1 MSKKIPGRKRVTIDR
16 FEGDSKQIA
25 VLIDD
30 DGTPYL
36 RRRTALP
43 EGAKPGDVLKHD
55 LTHDRQATKSVAAY
69 TDQIQRS
76 MRREDNGKDIKFPK
90 KSIGDQTS
98 TIQRSMRRK
107 DSGQDISIANRK
119 HKGRAP
125 RVTGSGASNQSGT
138 DSDMRRRYGGDGGPE
153 ISAGG
158 RWVTIRGHHFFL
170 KNK

>member
-1 MSKKIPGRKRVTIDR
+1 MSKKIPGRKHVTIDR

-36 RRRTALP
+36 RPRTALP

-55 LTHDRQATKSVAAY
+55 LTHDRQATKAVA
-69 TDQIQRS
+69 DQTKKIQRS

-98 TIQRSMRRK
+98 AIQRSMRRK
-107 DSGQDISIANRK
+107 DSGKDVK
-119 HKGRAP
+119 VGPGR
-125 RVTGSGASNQSGT
+125 SQSG
-138 DSDMRRRYGGDGGPE
+138 
-153 ISAGG
+153 
-158 RWVTIRGHHFFL
+158 RWITVHGHHFFL